1 MVASISERILPLK
14 PCLTNTIEANSSQGI
29 SKPHRFSHKAS
40 CFTSSR
46 GRHRKCSFKDF
57 SYNLIQKDPEKQARI
72 STHRLAIPFFKSIKR
87 FNPPKKMKHRNKRL
101 KRVQPKL
108 MRLVCRV
115 VLGKSPA
122 KETRKPRCMPG
133 HSYGQ
138 RAEDAIVYHI
148 ACYEAYFGRGN
159 VRPARATLGKGL
171 DMHTNTIDS
180 YLALAEGKGR
190 IKVVSGKEN
199 WTSNSY
205 QLGDP
210 SDLFNIR
217 TPEYE
222 GFDIPRGIKHGLIRQ
237 AFKERCIDV
246 KNYLFALIKL
256 DFVNNR
262 FHLYK
267 NFARKY
273 GKTSFEEKNK
283 ESSTIWTRSKFD
295 SGALDPPNEASNSN
309 PSDTM
314 RYNHARLERML
325 DEAEAKK
332 LEEQG
337 VLLSPEVI
345 EILDRFGYT
354 HALDKAMLHQKK
366 RLANNWNTNPVQV
379 EKVLRHMQRK
389 DLHNHKRKNFWGFFN
404 HLMSEEKVGYNAMR
418 VREYRDAIDGKKTR
432 LDKGADTRF
441 TVDSIRDKER
451 RSKTK
456 ISNYLLEKLIRKPSE
471 FARTALEAV
480 DHRMKL
486 FGTKDKKVESPFG
499 LLNSVLKMPS
509 VEAIRANFYYKKRAV

>member
-1 MVASISERILPLK
+1 MVASINERTPPLK
-14 PCLTNTIEANSSQGI
+14 PYLIHTTEAKSLQCIANL
-29 SKPHRFSHKAS
+29 PRF
-40 CFTSSR
+40 TRLR
-46 GRHRKCSFKDF
+46 GRHKKRSFED
-57 SYNLIQKDPEKQARI
+57 SPYNLIQNDPEKQARI
-72 STHRLAIPFFKSIKR
+72 STHRFAIPFFKAIKR
-87 FNPPKKMKHRNKRL
+87 FNPPKRMKHRNKRL

-122 KETRKPRCMPG
+122 KEARKPRCMPG

-171 DMHTNTIDS
+171 DMHTNTIDI
-180 YLALAEGKGR
+180 YLALAEEKGR

-205 QLGDP
+205 QIGDP

-237 AFKERCIDV
+237 AFKERCIEV

-267 NFARKY
+267 NFAKKN
-273 GKTSFEEKNK
+273 GKTSFEEQNK

-295 SGALDPPNEASNSN
+295 SGTLDPPNECTGSNL
-309 PSDTM
+309 SDSI
-314 RYNHARLERML
+314 RYNHARLERVL

-332 LEEQG
+332 PDELG
-337 VLLSPEVI
+337 VLLPPEFI
-345 EILDRFGYT
+345 EILDHFGY
-354 HALDKAMLHQKK
+354 AGELDNAMLHQKK
-366 RLANNWNTNPVQV
+366 RLANDWNTNPIQV

-404 HLMSEEKVGYNAMR
+404 HLMSEEKVGYHAMR
-418 VREYRDAIDGKKTR
+418 VKECRDAIDGKKTR
-432 LDKGADTRF
+432 LDEGVDTRF
-441 TVDSIRDKER
+441 IVDSIRDKEK
-451 RSKTK
+451 RSGSK

-480 DHRMKL
+480 NHRMKL
-486 FGTKDKKVESPFG
+486 MGTKDKKVESPFG

>member
-1 MVASISERILPLK
+1 MVASISERIPPLK
-14 PCLTNTIEANSSQGI
+14 PCLTNSTKANSSQATVK
-29 SKPHRFSHKAS
+29 SNRHKKS
-40 CFTSSR
+40 
-46 GRHRKCSFKDF
+46 SFKD
-57 SYNLIQKDPEKQARI
+57 SPYNLIEDNPEKKARV
-72 STHRLAIPFFKSIKR
+72 STHRFAIPFFKVIKK
-87 FNPPKKMKHRNKRL
+87 FNPPKRMKHRNKRL

-115 VLGKSPA
+115 VLGKPPA
-122 KETRKPRCMPG
+122 KEARKPRCMPG

-159 VRPARATLGKGL
+159 VRPSRATLGKGL
-171 DMHTNTIDS
+171 GMHPNTVDKYSAIV
-180 YLALAEGKGR
+180 EEKHR
-190 IKVVSGKEN
+190 INVASGKDN
-199 WTSNSY
+199 WTTNSY
-205 QLGDP
+205 QIGDP

-222 GFDIPRGIKHGLIRQ
+222 GFEIPQGIKHGLTRQ
-237 AFKERCIDV
+237 AFKEKCIEV
-246 KNYLFALIKL
+246 KNYLFALVKQ

-262 FHLYK
+262 GTLYK
-267 NFARKY
+267 EFAKKY
-273 GKTSFEEKNK
+273 GKSSFEEKNK
-283 ESSTIWTRSKFD
+283 EFTTTWTRSKFD
-295 SGALDPPNEASNSN
+295 SGAVDPPNEAQNS
-309 PSDTM
+309 STEDTI

-332 LEEQG
+332 LNELG
-337 VLLSPEVI
+337 VLLPPEFI
-345 EILDRFGYT
+345 EILDRFGY
-354 HALDKAMLHQKK
+354 AGELDTAMLHQKK
-366 RLANNWNTNPVQV
+366 RLANDWDTNPVQV

-389 DLHNHKRKNFWGFFN
+389 QFYNHKIKNFWGFFN
-404 HLMSEEKVGYNAMR
+404 HLMSEEKVGYHAMR
-418 VREYRDAIDGKKTR
+418 VRECRDAIDGKKTR
-432 LDKGADTRF
+432 LDTGVDTRF
-441 TVDSIRDKER
+441 IVDSIRDKEK

>member
-1 MVASISERILPLK
+1 MVASLIERIPPLK
-14 PCLTNTIEANSSQGI
+14 PCLTNTTKANSSQLVTESTCKI
-29 SKPHRFSHKAS
+29 SEDIEKHFIE
-40 CFTSSR
+40 
-46 GRHRKCSFKDF
+46 
-57 SYNLIQKDPEKQARI
+57 NPEKLIELEQSEREHFENLSAKKKAKYKKRRWAGHGYGRRVVRDLAYLLQGYYFAYGI
-72 STHRLAIPFFKSIKR
+72 EGKKINPSRKRLAKELGVSVRTLDKAKSI
-87 FNPPKKMKHRNKRL
+87 L
-101 KRVQPKL
+101 KEMEL
-108 MRLVCRV
+108 I
-115 VLGKSPA
+115 
-122 KETRKPRCMPG
+122 TW
-133 HSYGQ
+133 
-138 RAEDAIVYHI
+138 
-148 ACYEAYFGRGN
+148 
-159 VRPARATLGKGL
+159 
-171 DMHTNTIDS
+171 
-180 YLALAEGKGR
+180 
-190 IKVVSGKEN
+190 VSGKKTWEPN
-199 WTSNSY
+199 TYILSDHLMTTPIKNPEEGYRHPPHIYHKLMVQEKTKRFKAFWTI
-205 QLGDP
+205 
-210 SDLFNIR
+210 IR
-217 TPEYE
+217 EHRLI
-222 GFDIPRGIKHGLIRQ
+222 DIAHHLLRRSKI
-237 AFKERCIDV
+237 
-246 KNYLFALIKL
+246 FAK
-256 DFVNNR
+256 
-262 FHLYK
+262 
-267 NFARKY
+267 KY

-345 EILDRFGYT
+345 EILDRFGYA
-354 HALDKAMLHQKK
+354 HELDNAMLHQKK
-366 RLANNWNTNPVQV
+366 RLANDWNTNPVQV

>member
-1 MVASISERILPLK
+1 MIASISERIPPLK
-14 PCLTNTIEANSSQGI
+14 PCLTNTTKANYPQDTVKSN
-29 SKPHRFSHKAS
+29 RHKK
-40 CFTSSR
+40 R
-46 GRHRKCSFKDF
+46 SFKDF

-72 STHRLAIPFFKSIKR
+72 STHRFATPLLKATKR
-87 FNPPKKMKHRNKRL
+87 FNPPKRMKHRNKRL

-115 VLGKSPA
+115 VLGRPPA

-138 RAEDAIVYHI
+138 RAEDAIVYLI

-159 VRPARATLGKGL
+159 VRPSRATLGKGL

-180 YLALAEGKGR
+180 YLAFAEEKRR

-205 QLGDP
+205 QIGDP

-217 TPEYE
+217 TPEYD
-222 GFDIPRGIKHGLIRQ
+222 GFEIPQGIKHGLTRQ
-237 AFKERCIDV
+237 AFKEKCITV

-262 FHLYK
+262 GTLYK
-267 NFARKY
+267 EFAKRC

-283 ESSTIWTRSKFD
+283 ESFTTWTRSKFD
-295 SGALDPPNEASNSN
+295 SGALDPPNKG
-309 PSDTM
+309 SDSYVEDSI

-332 LEEQG
+332 LEEMG
-337 VLLSPEVI
+337 ILLPPEVI
-345 EILDRFGYT
+345 EILDRFGY
-354 HALDKAMLHQKK
+354 ASELDTAMLHQKK
-366 RLANNWNTNPVQV
+366 RLTNDWNTNPIQV

-404 HLMSEEKVGYNAMR
+404 HLMSEEQVGYHAMR
-418 VREYRDAIDGKKTR
+418 VKECRDAIDGKRTR
-432 LDKGADTRF
+432 LDKGVDTRF
-441 TVDSIRDKER
+441 IVDSIRDKER

-456 ISNYLLEKLIRKPSE
+456 ISNYLLEKIIRKPSH
-471 FARTALEAV
+471 FVRTAFEAV
-480 DHRMKL
+480 DYRMKL

-499 LLNSVLKMPS
+499 FLNSVLKMPS
-509 VEAIRANFYYKKRAV
+509 VEAIRASFFYKNRAI